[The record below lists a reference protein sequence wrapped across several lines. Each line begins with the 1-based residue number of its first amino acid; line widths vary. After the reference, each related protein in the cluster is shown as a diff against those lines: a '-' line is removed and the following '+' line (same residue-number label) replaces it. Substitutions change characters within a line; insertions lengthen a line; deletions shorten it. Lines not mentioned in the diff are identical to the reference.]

1 MRATNHR
8 WGNEFT
14 TIDKLTEPSSESA
27 QRVGLGW
34 CQERALNRRFSA
46 VIGTF
51 PSKVW
56 QETGVGIWSLMRD
69 MEQGFNIAN

>member
-1 MRATNHR
+1 MRLIEDR
-8 WGNEFT
+8 PPRRE
-14 TIDKLTEPSSESA
+14 LTAKRESSSESA

-46 VIGTF
+46 VTGTF